1 MPEEQFSLQN
11 REVIKIQII
20 SRLEKE
26 REIEKAEQREHRQ
39 YGGSISWTYFG
50 VEIHEWDDRKYR
62 RYLVNIVLVTYTTS
76 TLDLEKKITL
86 RVTLQQTSQLQ

>member
-26 REIEKAEQREHRQ
+26 KEIEKGDKEHRQ
-39 YGGSISWTYFG
+39 YGGCIPWTYFG
-50 VEIHEWDDRKYR
+50 VEAHEWDDRKSP

-76 TLDLEKKITL
+76 TLDLEKKMTL
-86 RVTLQQTSQLQ
+86 LVTLQQTSQLQ

>member
-26 REIEKAEQREHRQ
+26 KEIEKGDKEHRHMVAV
-39 YGGSISWTYFG
+39 FP
-50 VEIHEWDDRKYR
+50 EP
-62 RYLVNIVLVTYTTS
+62 
-76 TLDLEKKITL
+76 TLGLKLMSGMTENPPDI
-86 RVTLQQTSQLQ
+86 